1 MKYCD
6 RCDATYSDRI
16 SFCFKD
22 GSALFARRSALDLPS
37 LDGPLGSAPAATETD
52 SQSLFL
58 RAQTT
63 EEFLQVPI
71 RRAGIEPINPL
82 IEPPP
87 PAWNEPN
94 LAPAPTDPIG
104 SMSFDDASG
113 FFNESPTSP
122 DTTPTVP
129 VRRVKKTPKKRTK
142 LPVGLLGGVGLVVLA
157 AGLVIALTSNNTG
170 GPDISLE
177 EVLVAQP
184 NEPIDAPTPTPTPVE
199 AAAPVADVVM
209 DTASL
214 DDATEALP
222 ENVLDDE
229 NLALESEQEAPIIS
243 TTAPEQTT
251 PTSKPK
257 TINKTRKT
265 TKKRPRNVVKNKA
278 VAAPVVT
285 EDNPWGA
292 SDSTII
298 ATAGSLSITSTP
310 SGATIWIDQKKRGI
324 TPLRVDLS
332 FNTYSVRAELAG
344 YKTRNIVV
352 PIKSSD
358 PTPIPF
364 SMQALPKI
372 GKIQVSS
379 QEHNGKSLT
388 MDGSSRG
395 TLPLQI
401 REVEEGRHTFVVDG
415 KSTTVDITFSENL
428 TFSLSL

>member
-37 LDGPLGSAPAATETD
+37 LDGPLGPPPAATETD

-71 RRAGIEPINPL
+71 RRAGIEPVNPL
-82 IEPPP
+82 IEAPP

-104 SMSFDDASG
+104 SMSFDDANG
-113 FFNESPTSP
+113 FFNESPASP
-122 DTTPTVP
+122 GAVP
-129 VRRVKKTPKKRTK
+129 ARPGRPVKKTPKKRTK
-142 LPVGLLGGVGLVVLA
+142 LPVGLLGGVGLVALA
-157 AGLVIALTSNNTG
+157 AGLVIVLTSND
-170 GPDISLE
+170 PAPSDISLD

-184 NEPIDAPTPTPTPVE
+184 NVPIEAPTPTPTPVE
-199 AAAPVADVVM
+199 VAAPIVVATIE
-209 DTASL
+209 TASP
-214 DDATEALP
+214 DDAIEAPP
-222 ENVLDDE
+222 EE
-229 NLALESEQEAPIIS
+229 ESEQEAPVIS
-243 TTAPEQTT
+243 NTASDQIVPASTV
-251 PTSKPK
+251 KKIKK
-257 TINKTRKT
+257 TRKKTRKT
-265 TKKRPRNVVKNKA
+265 TKKRPRNAVKKTS

-292 SDSTII
+292 ADSTVI
-298 ATAGSLSITSTP
+298 ATTGSLNITSTP

-344 YKTRNIVV
+344 HKPHQIVV

-358 PTPIPF
+358 PSPIPF

-379 QEHNGKSLT
+379 QEHNGKTLT
-388 MDGSSRG
+388 VDGSAAG

-415 KSTTVDITFSENL
+415 KSTTVDIIFNENL